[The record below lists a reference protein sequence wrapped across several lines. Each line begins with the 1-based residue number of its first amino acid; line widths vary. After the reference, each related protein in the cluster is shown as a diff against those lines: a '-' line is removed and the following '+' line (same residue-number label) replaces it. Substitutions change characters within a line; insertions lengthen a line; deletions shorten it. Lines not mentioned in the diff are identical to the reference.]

1 MRSWDVDR
9 SPPSRQPAAGMLAFI
24 CLFNAFRVSTPGYLS
39 ELIAE
44 LKSKGDGAFLV
55 VGQNG

>member
-1 MRSWDVDR
+1 
-9 SPPSRQPAAGMLAFI
+9 MLTFI
-24 CLFNAFRVSTPGYLS
+24 CLFNAFRVPTPGYLS

-44 LKSKGDGAFLV
+44 PKSKGDGAFLV